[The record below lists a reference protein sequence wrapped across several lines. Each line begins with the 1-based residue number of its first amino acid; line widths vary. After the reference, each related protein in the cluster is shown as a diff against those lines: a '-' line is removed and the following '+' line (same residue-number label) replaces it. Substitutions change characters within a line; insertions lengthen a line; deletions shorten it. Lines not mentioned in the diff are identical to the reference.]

1 MRRLAVVATLVVLA
15 SAVGAESI
23 IKAVQDANLPK
34 GTVTVEEVET
44 VVAVASSLSSDT
56 LNAANPS
63 DKPTQDLA
71 YAMH

>member
-23 IKAVQDANLPK
+23 IKAVQHANLPK

-44 VVAVASSLSSDT
+44 VVTVASALSEDM
-56 LNAANPS
+56 LNAAVPS
-63 DKPTQDLA
+63 NKPTQDLA
-71 YAMH
+71 YAIH

>member
-44 VVAVASSLSSDT
+44 VVAVASALSNDT

>member
-1 MRRLAVVATLVVLA
+1 MRRLAAVVTLVVLA

-23 IKAVQDANLPK
+23 IKAVQNHNLPR

-44 VVAVASSLSSDT
+44 VVAVASALSNDS

>member
-1 MRRLAVVATLVVLA
+1 LA

-44 VVAVASSLSSDT
+44 VVAVASALSNDT